1 MRGGYTYMEKRLDN
15 KVVVITGASS
25 GFGKG
30 AALKLSNLGASVVL
44 AARRG
49 VLLDEIVMQCR
60 AQGSQAV
67 SVETDVSKEA
77 DVEALYA
84 KALAEF
90 GKFDVWI
97 NNAGSAVIGYFQDVP
112 LKDHI
117 KVIETDLNGTIY
129 GCYFAL
135 KEFRKHGEG
144 VLINV
149 ASMIGKIPAPYYTSY
164 AAAKHGVVGLS
175 AGLRQELMEQKLR
188 DIHVCTV
195 LPMAMDTDF
204 FDNAANYSGHKAV
217 PIPPVNEAEKVV
229 DVLVDLV
236 SNPKPESPVG
246 TGSGVFTAM
255 DAISPGLTEAMMA
268 KNTSSAQKKAPPAPP
283 TEGNL

>member
-1 MRGGYTYMEKRLDN
+1 MEKRLDN
-15 KVVVITGASS
+15 KVIVITGASS

-30 AALKLSNLGASVVL
+30 AALRLSSLGAAVVL

-49 VLLDEIVMQCR
+49 ILLDELVMQIR
-60 AQGSQAV
+60 NQGGQAI
-67 SVETDVSKEA
+67 SIETDVSQEL
-77 DVEALYA
+77 DVETLYNR
-84 KALAEF
+84 ALAEF

-97 NNAGSAVIGYFQDVP
+97 NNAGSAVVGYFHDVP

-129 GCYFAL
+129 GSYFAL
-135 KEFRKHGEG
+135 KEFRKHRAGI
-144 VLINV
+144 LINV

-175 AGLRQELMEQKLR
+175 AGLRQELMEQKQK

-195 LPMAMDTDF
+195 LPMAMDTEF

-217 PIPPVNEAEKVV
+217 PIPPVNDADKVV

-236 SNPKPESPVG
+236 SNPKPETPVG
-246 TGSGVFTAM
+246 TGSGVFTVM
-255 DAISPGLTEAMMA
+255 DAMSPGLTEAMMA
-268 KNTSSAQKKAPPAPP
+268 KNTSNAQKNAPPAGP